1 MLLNIAFLDDATRP
15 TVPRLE
21 GLRPEQRAAGEH
33 LKEVHDH
40 LRGDLDRIRALIQK
54 TARGEATA
62 TEVAAEAD
70 GLLLLENFRRFGN
83 LCGQYCQL
91 VHTHHSIEDAYV
103 FPALATQSEG
113 YARVTAR
120 LQAEHGVVHELL
132 LRQIDTLNA
141 LAADPNAENFADA
154 REVFAALERVLLSH
168 LGYEEDQIGDALGY
182 FGVF

>member
-1 MLLNIAFLDDATRP
+1 MLLDIGFLDDATRP
-15 TVPRLE
+15 TVPKLE
-21 GLRPEQRAAGEH
+21 GLTASQRGAGEH

-40 LRGDLDRIRALIQK
+40 LRGDLKRIRTLIEK
-54 TARGEATA
+54 TAQGETTA
-62 TEVAAEAD
+62 AEVAAQAEK
-70 GLLLLENFRRFGN
+70 LLLLENFRRFGN

-103 FPALATQSEG
+103 FPALAAQSDG

-141 LAADPNAENFADA
+141 LAGDPSAQNFADA
-154 REVFAALERVLLSH
+154 REVFEALERVLLSH
-168 LGYEEDQIGDALGY
+168 LGYEEEQIGDALGY
-182 FGVF
+182 YDIF